1 MFENKIR
8 NHQKL
13 ILTPCCQFKIDIYY
27 LNIQFQSFIINI
39 WCNFVLGFKD
49 LKICTLE
56 KDNFADLLV
65 LELISPV
72 LRNTE
77 EIQRNKHFTS
87 QKNDV
92 IFHSFD
98 QMNGSIV
105 NWTLKDV

>member
-1 MFENKIR
+1 MG
-8 NHQKL
+8 QM
-13 ILTPCCQFKIDIYY
+13 
-27 LNIQFQSFIINI
+27 
-39 WCNFVLGFKD
+39 
-49 LKICTLE
+49 
-56 KDNFADLLV
+56 LV